1 MKENIKHHLAQLPS
15 SGVWC
20 AALTPLQ
27 ADLSI
32 DNVRLIE
39 YARFLLDNGCH
50 GIGLFG
56 TTGEANSFSVTER
69 MLALESLLGDGLSPS
84 ALMVGT
90 GCCSSTDTVSL
101 TRHAIELGVKKI
113 LMLPPFY
120 YKKVSDQGLFCSY
133 AHVINRIARDDWE
146 LYLYH
151 FPAQSQTP
159 ISAKLIT
166 QLCEEFPGTIA
177 GIKDS
182 SSDLEHTLSIAAQF
196 PKISIFP
203 GNETHLLEALE
214 NGCAGCISGIT
225 NSNPQVT
232 RELFD
237 SCLEDDSSAE
247 TLQEHAMAIR
257 AAFGRHPLIAGLKQ
271 YAAWSSS
278 DDAWLRLRPPL
289 TRLDDNAAATLRSD
303 LLSLGMLP

>member
-1 MKENIKHHLAQLPS
+1 MGKSIKHHLAQVPT

-20 AALTPLQ
+20 AALTPLE

-32 DNVRLIE
+32 DHVRLIE

-69 MLALESLLGDGLSPS
+69 MSALEVLLRDGLSPS
-84 ALMVGT
+84 TLMVGT
-90 GCCSSTDTVSL
+90 GCCASTDTVSL
-101 TRHAIELGVKKI
+101 TRHAIDHGVKKI

-120 YKKVSDQGLFCSY
+120 YKNASDHGLFRSY
-133 AHVINRIARDDWE
+133 AHVINGITQDDFE

-159 ISAKLIT
+159 ISAQLIT
-166 QLCEEFPGTIA
+166 QLCEEFPGIIA
-177 GIKDS
+177 GVKDS
-182 SSDLEHTLSIAAQF
+182 SSDLEHTLKIAAQF

-203 GNETHLLEALE
+203 GNETHLFETLE

-225 NSNPQVT
+225 NANPQIT
-232 RELFD
+232 RKIFD
-237 SCLEDDSSAE
+237 SCLGDELSAE
-247 TLQEHAMAIR
+247 TLREHAMAIR
-257 AAFGRHPLIAGLKQ
+257 AAFGRHPLIAALKQ

-289 TRLDDNAAATLRSD
+289 TPLDGNAAAALRAD
-303 LLSLGMLP
+303 LLNLGMLR